1 MSPHPRQPPSAAP
14 APAPGRTTLAARIR
28 RKLKVYWR
36 SLTGHR
42 EGEAQLAEA
51 ANRFWNDH
59 ASADAAPR
67 AEQSHWRGAGCFA
80 DDALWLRLGREHLEL
95 LQAALRRHGLALQAE
110 RVVEWGCGGGMNAVH
125 FARGARAFYGIDIA
139 RASLDECGRQLARE
153 GLAGYVPVLVD
164 AGRPRDAL
172 PAVGEACDLFLCI
185 YVFELLPSEA
195 HALALL
201 DIAHAMLR
209 PGGVALLQVRIRA
222 GGLGGKS
229 RPWDYAAN
237 MAHNVTFTQAGFSAA
252 CVARGFRVLEV
263 LEKPAVPE
271 LQEKDY
277 AYFVLQR

>member
-1 MSPHPRQPPSAAP
+1 MS
-14 APAPGRTTLAARIR
+14 PAPGSPPRPEPIPARGTLAGRHR

-36 SLTGHR
+36 SLTGYR
-42 EGEAQLAEA
+42 ESEAELAEA

-59 ASADAAPR
+59 TSAAAAPR

-80 DDALWLRLGREHLEL
+80 DDGLWLRLGREHLDL
-95 LQAALRRHGLALQAE
+95 LQAALHRHGLPVQAD

-125 FARGARAFYGIDIA
+125 FARGASAYYGVDIA
-139 RASLDECGRQLARE
+139 RASLEECGRQLARE
-153 GLAGYVPVLVD
+153 GMAGYAPVLVD
-164 AGRPRDAL
+164 ARSPQDAVR
-172 PAVGEACDLFLCI
+172 AVGEPCDLFVCT

-201 DIAHAMLR
+201 DIAYAMLR

-222 GGLGGKS
+222 VGLGSRS

-237 MAHNVTFTQAGFSAA
+237 MAHNVTFTRQGFSAA
-252 CVARGFRVLEV
+252 CTARGFRVLEV
-263 LEKPAVPE
+263 LDKPAVPE
-271 LQEKDY
+271 LHEKGY

>member
-1 MSPHPRQPPSAAP
+1 MSSRPALPPHPV
-14 APAPGRTTLAARIR
+14 PGHATLAARLR

-36 SLTGHR
+36 GLTGHR
-42 EGEAQLAEA
+42 EDEAELAEA

-59 ASADAAPR
+59 DSADAAPR

-80 DDALWLRLGREHLEL
+80 DDGLWLRLGREHLEL
-95 LQAALRRHGLALQAE
+95 LQAALHRHGLPLQAE

-125 FARGARAFYGIDIA
+125 FARGAQAFYGIDIA
-139 RASLDECGRQLARE
+139 RASLDECGRQLARA

-164 AGRPRDAL
+164 ARHPHDAVQ
-172 PAVGEACDLFLCI
+172 AVGEACDLFVCT

-209 PGGVALLQVRIRA
+209 PGGVAMLQVRIRA

-237 MAHNVTFTQAGFSAA
+237 MAHNVTFNRAEFSAA
-252 CVARGFRVLEV
+252 CVARAFRILEV
-263 LEKPAVPE
+263 LDKPAVPE
-271 LQEKDY
+271 LHEKDY